1 MEESPSGEPL
11 ALALVSGARVVLEKN
26 GLLALAK
33 PEGVRSHPNEAG
45 KVDPGAILLVP
56 FDEEGEF
63 YELGGGRRLH
73 LLHRLDAPTSGVLL
87 FARDEALAKA
97 VRGLFAAHVV
107 KKRYLAL
114 VFGEGPRF
122 AQVWRDRLK
131 TVRGKNGART
141 LVGSGDPAEVA
152 VRTLATGRAENGM
165 ILSLLALEPAT
176 GRTHQ
181 LRVQCASRR
190 LPIAGDATYGDFAQN
205 KRAAR
210 ELGIKRLC
218 LHSEKIALEWEQGG
232 RKTTFAA
239 ECPAPE
245 FFRAAIRA

>member
-1 MEESPSGEPL
+1 MEESPSGELSVLPL
-11 ALALVSGARVVLEKN
+11 ASGARLILEKN

-33 PEGVRSHPNEAG
+33 PEGVRSHPNESG
-45 KVDPGAILLVP
+45 KADPGAILTVA
-56 FDEEGEF
+56 FDADGEF
-63 YELGGGRRLH
+63 YKLSGGGKLH

-97 VRGLFAAHVV
+97 VRALFAAHAVR
-107 KKRYLAL
+107 KRYLAL

-141 LVGSGDPAEVA
+141 IVGSGDPAEVS
-152 VRTLATGRAENGM
+152 VRTLATGKAENGM
-165 ILSLLALEPAT
+165 LLSLLSLEPAT

-190 LPIAGDATYGDFAQN
+190 LPIVGDATYGDFALN
-205 KRAAR
+205 KRFAK
-210 ELGIKRLC
+210 ELGLKRLC
-218 LHSEKIALEWEQGG
+218 LHSEKIALELELGG
-232 RKTTFAA
+232 RKKAFAA

-245 FFRAAIRA
+245 FFRSAIRA